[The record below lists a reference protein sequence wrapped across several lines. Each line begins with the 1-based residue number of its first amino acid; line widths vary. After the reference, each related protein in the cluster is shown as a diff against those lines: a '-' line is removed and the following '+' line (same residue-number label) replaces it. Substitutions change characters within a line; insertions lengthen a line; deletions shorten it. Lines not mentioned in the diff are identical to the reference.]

1 MNRSVVN
8 PPSLFNSLQ
17 YGFSQA
23 VVVDGGRRVHLS
35 GQVSVDEQERLT
47 GRTLAEQTEAAV
59 DNIETLLKSL
69 GGGLEHVVMLRIYIV
84 ESERANQA
92 AVSRALLNRF
102 PVNPPASTWLLVSG
116 LSEPEWL
123 VEVEAEAVLP

>member
-69 GGGLEHVVMLRIYIV
+69 GGGLEHVVMLRMYIV

>member
-47 GRTLAEQTEAAV
+47 GRTLAVQTEAAV

-116 LSEPEWL
+116 LSEPKWL